1 MTDTTA
7 YFTRDRFATHVGIEL
22 LEVAPGTACARL
34 VIQPCHLNSLGTVHG
49 GAIFALGDLAFAA
62 ASNSHG
68 SVAVGIN
75 VSISYVKAA
84 TSGTLH
90 AAAREVSLNPR
101 LATYTVDITDDT
113 GDLVALFQGMVYRK
127 KELLSNKNL

>member
-1 MTDTTA
+1 VPDVVA
-7 YFTRDRFATHVGIEL
+7 YFARDHFAAHVGIAL
-22 LEVAPGTACARL
+22 LEVTEGRARACM

-68 SVAVGIN
+68 SVAVGIS

-84 TSGTLH
+84 TGGTLH

-101 LATYTVDITDDT
+101 LATYTVDISDDA
-113 GDLVALFQGMVYRK
+113 GDMVALFQGMVYRK
-127 KELLSNKNL
+127 KESLPEPL